1 MVVLKTKTLKTTRL
15 KFSFVLLLVCLL
27 GKQAIAHS
35 FPDSK
40 AEIFVQQK
48 RLLVHF
54 KTPVEMLNLAA
65 KMQVTTLTKQTKD
78 SIIAYFAKHISATD
92 DLKSSWSTSYND
104 VFIQKTDYLS
114 YGKYDELVIEFYLT
128 PSQQQSLKSFYFNCD
143 AIVHQV
149 VNQSTFVFVKQDL
162 NNGIDGNNAREA
174 GTIQVDYKTNKI
186 LPVKIE
192 LGNGSWFTGFKSM
205 VALGM
210 QHIKEGTDHLLF
222 LIVLLLPAM
231 LLTNGRKWGKFG
243 GVKYSIVKLLKIV
256 TAFTLGHSATLL
268 ISALGWLQ
276 LPAQPIEVL
285 IAVSILVSAVH
296 AITPIFPNKET
307 YIAAGFGLVH
317 GLAFAS
323 VLANIKLDIGSLI
336 LSIFGFNVGIELMQ
350 LAIIGCIIPFLILL
364 SKTNQYQWFR
374 VTCAVLSAIAAIAWI
389 IERISGNSNIVTH
402 FIETLMR

>member
-1 MVVLKTKTLKTTRL
+1 MP
-15 KFSFVLLLVCLL
+15 LLVCLL

-48 RLLVHF
+48 RLLVQF

-65 KMQVTTLTKQTKD
+65 KMQVSELSKPTKD
-78 SIIAYFAKHISATD
+78 SIIAYFSKHVSAYD
-92 DLKSSWSTSYND
+92 ELKSDWQIGFND
-104 VFIQKTDYLS
+104 IFIQKTDYLT

-128 PSQQQSLKSFYFNCD
+128 PSRPQSLKSFYFNCD

-174 GTIQVDYKTNKI
+174 GIIRLDYKTNKI
-186 LPVKIE
+186 LPIKIE
-192 LGNGSWFTGFKSM
+192 LGSGSWFTGFKSM

-231 LLTNGRKWGKFG
+231 LLIDGNTWGKFA
-243 GVKYSIVKLLKIV
+243 GVKYSIIKLLKIV

-276 LPAQPIEVL
+276 LPSQPIEVL
-285 IAVSILVSAVH
+285 IAISILVSAVH
-296 AITPIFPNKET
+296 AVKPIFPNKET
-307 YIAAGFGLVH
+307 YIAGGFGLVH

-323 VLANIKLDIGSLI
+323 VLANLKLDIGSLM
-336 LSIFGFNVGIELMQ
+336 LSILGFNIGIEMMQ
-350 LAIIGCIIPFLILL
+350 LAIIACIIPLLMLL
-364 SKTNQYQWFR
+364 SKTNKYQWFR
-374 VTCAVLSAIAAIAWI
+374 IAFASLSAIAAIAWI
-389 IERISGNSNIVTH
+389 VERVSGKSNLITH
-402 FIETLMR
+402 FIETLML

>member
-1 MVVLKTKTLKTTRL
+1 MEVLKTKTLKTIRL
-15 KFSFVLLLVCLL
+15 SISFVLLLVCLF

-48 RLLVHF
+48 CLLAQF

-65 KMQVTTLTKQTKD
+65 KMQVTELSKSTRD
-78 SIIAYFAKHISATD
+78 SIIAYFSKHIFAYD
-92 DLKSSWSTSYND
+92 NLKSNWAISFD
-104 VFIQKTDYLS
+104 KIFIQKTDYLS
-114 YGKYDELVIEFYLT
+114 YGKYDELVVEIYLT
-128 PSQQQSLKSFYFNCD
+128 PSKQQSLKSFYFNCD

-149 VNQSTFVFVKQDL
+149 VNQSTFIFIKQDL
-162 NNGIDGNNAREA
+162 NNGIDGHNAREV
-174 GTIQVDYKTNKI
+174 GIIRVDYKTNKI

-192 LGNGSWFTGFKSM
+192 LGNGSWFKGFKSM

-231 LLTNGRKWGKFG
+231 LLTDGNKWGKFG

-276 LPAQPIEVL
+276 LPSQPIEVL
-285 IAVSILVSAVH
+285 IAISILVSAVH
-296 AITPIFPNKET
+296 AVKPIFPNKEI

-323 VLANIKLDIGSLI
+323 VLSNLKLDIGSLV
-336 LSIFGFNVGIELMQ
+336 LSILGFNIGIEMMQ
-350 LAIIGCIIPFLILL
+350 LAIIACVIPILILL
-364 SKTNQYQWFR
+364 SKTNKYQWFR
-374 VTCAVLSAIAAIAWI
+374 IVFALLSAIAAIAWI
-389 IERISGNSNIVTH
+389 VERVSGKSNLITH
-402 FIETLMR
+402 FIERIMG